1 MQVTSFNI
9 VTRLQVKQMKK
20 QVQLMEE
27 VNMGLSNLYENGT
40 RNILTTNKVAGM

>member
-1 MQVTSFNI
+1 MQVTSFSI

-27 VNMGLSNLYENGT
+27 VNMGTSNLYEKGT
-40 RNILTTNKVAGM
+40 RYIFTKNKVAGM